1 MYLFILFFYCYQV
14 NYATHNSKFWT
25 FYMEECGIS
34 HHYFYK
40 KKEKKKKRKKK
51 KKQEKFIFDNTQYL
65 YILVTKS
72 D

>member
-1 MYLFILFFYCYQV
+1 
-14 NYATHNSKFWT
+14 
-25 FYMEECGIS
+25 MEECGIS

-65 YILVTKS
+65 YIIVTKS